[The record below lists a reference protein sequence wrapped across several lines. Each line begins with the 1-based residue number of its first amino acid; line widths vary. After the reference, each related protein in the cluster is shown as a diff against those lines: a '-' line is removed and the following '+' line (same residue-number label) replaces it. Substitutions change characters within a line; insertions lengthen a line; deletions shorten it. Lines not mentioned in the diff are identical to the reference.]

1 MADGVDKPKIG
12 PNRGNAGK
20 GRPPGARNK
29 ATAEIKAAAR
39 KHGPEALKVLA
50 LLMKNAESE
59 QAQIAAAKEILDRA
73 YGKATQPI
81 GEDAD
86 MPFVSKAQR
95 DAAVAAALLAGT

>member
-1 MADGVDKPKIG
+1 MADGATKLG
-12 PNRGNAGK
+12 PNRGSAGK
-20 GRPPGARNK
+20 GRPKGSLNK
-29 ATAEIKAAAR
+29 ATAEIKQAAR
-39 KHGPEALKVLA
+39 KHGPDALKVLA

-81 GEDAD
+81 GEDSD

-95 DAAVAAALLAGT
+95 DAAVAAALLAGA

>member
-1 MADGVDKPKIG
+1 MADGADKPKVG
-12 PNRGNAGK
+12 ANRGNAGK
-20 GRPPGARNK
+20 GRPPGALNK

-81 GEDAD
+81 GEDSD